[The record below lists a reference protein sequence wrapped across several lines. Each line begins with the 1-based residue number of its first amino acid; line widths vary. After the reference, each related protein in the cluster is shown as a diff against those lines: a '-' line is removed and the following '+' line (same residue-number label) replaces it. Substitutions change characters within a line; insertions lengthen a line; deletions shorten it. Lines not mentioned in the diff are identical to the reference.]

1 MCIKIEVRD
10 YCAVNF
16 DDEHLVILGGLDYYG
31 DEEPRL
37 EAKG

>member
-1 MCIKIEVRD
+1 MNIKIDVRD

-16 DDEHLVILGGLDYYG
+16 DDEHLLILGGRDYY
-31 DEEPRL
+31 DNEEPRL